1 MVTDLAE
8 LLIHPRALILRH
20 CGNAVD
26 AGSGRALL
34 QALAMLLLCLAL
46 GNLLLGRVLDQP
58 LHQWVPLGVTVGLLL
73 AAALSGRLAMSWRLV
88 RRAPGS
94 RRVTTL
100 FAYLYG
106 GAWLYL
112 CVGAFIMVVGVQ
124 WMQPDVFDRFLVQA
138 RQGGDALPAAFAMV
152 VQAARGPALAAG
164 VFANVVFLAGV
175 VWCVR
180 AWAVFRIALDTG
192 RLAAAAAWLLWVGML
207 AGLWALAW
215 WMAT

>member
-1 MVTDLAE
+1 LVPDLAE
-8 LLIHPRALILRH
+8 LLVHPRALILRH
-20 CGNAVD
+20 CGIAVD

-58 LHQWVPLGVTVGLLL
+58 LHQWVPLGVTMGLLL
-73 AAALSGRLAMSWRLV
+73 AAALSGTLAMSWRLV
-88 RRAPGS
+88 RRAPGW

-106 GAWLYL
+106 GAWLYFSVATL
-112 CVGAFIMVVGVQ
+112 VMVLGVQ
-124 WMQPDVFDRFLVQA
+124 SVQPDVFDRFLVQA
-138 RQGGDALPAAFAMV
+138 RQGSDALPAAFAMV

-164 VFANVVFLAGV
+164 VFANVVFLAGA

-180 AWAVFRIALDTG
+180 A
-192 RLAAAAAWLLWVGML
+192 
-207 AGLWALAW
+207 
-215 WMAT
+215 